1 MSPAPPHSAHTLA
14 PLRLALAFGLGVLA
28 WLLSA
33 WLPARDTWRAF
44 PWELRV
50 LSGWVVF
57 AGSYLLSSWRLICS
71 VDGGWIRELAQQ
83 EDNGKRAS
91 GAIAILTSLVSLAGV
106 MFALSK
112 ANGLKDQLLL
122 EGLLI
127 GAALLSVALSW
138 LLIQTIYTFR
148 YAHLYYEA
156 PEGGVQFPGT
166 PEPDYLDFAYL
177 AFTIGMTYQVSD
189 TELDQR
195 RMRRLLTGHALISYV
210 YGVLI
215 IALSINAASSLLS

>member
-1 MSPAPPHSAHTLA
+1 MITAPPPSAHTLA
-14 PLRLALAFGLGVLA
+14 PLRLGFAFGLGVLG

-33 WLPARDTWRAF
+33 FLPHRESWRAF

-50 LSGWVVF
+50 LTGWLVF
-57 AGSYLLSSWRLICS
+57 AASYLIMSWRLIYA
-71 VDGGWIRELAQQ
+71 VDGDWIRDLARQ
-83 EDNGKRAS
+83 EDNGRRAS
-91 GAIAILTSLVSLAGV
+91 GVIAILTSLVSLAGV
-106 MFALSK
+106 MFALSR
-112 ANGLKDQLLL
+112 ANGLKNQPLL

-148 YAHLYYEA
+148 YAHLYYEP
-156 PEGGVQFPGT
+156 PEGGVQFPAT

-189 TELDQR
+189 TDLDQR
-195 RMRRLLTGHALISYV
+195 PMRRLLTGHALISYV
-210 YGVLI
+210 YGVVI
-215 IALSINAASSLLS
+215 IALAISAVSSLLS

>member
-1 MSPAPPHSAHTLA
+1 MTTAPRHSAHSLA
-14 PLRLALAFGLGVLA
+14 PWRLFVCFGLGVAA

-33 WLPARDTWRAF
+33 YLPHRNTWNAF

-50 LSGWVVF
+50 LLGWLVF
-57 AGSYLLSSWRLICS
+57 AGSYLISAWRLIYK
-71 VDGGWIRELAQQ
+71 VDGDWIRDLARQ
-83 EDNGKRAS
+83 EDNGRRAS
-91 GAIAILTSLVSLAGV
+91 GAIAVFTSLFSLAGV
-106 MFALSK
+106 MFALSR
-112 ANGLKDQLLL
+112 ANGLKNQPLL
-122 EGLLI
+122 ESLLI

-156 PEGGVQFPGT
+156 PEGGVQFVDT

-177 AFTIGMTYQVSD
+177 SFTIGMTYQVSD
-189 TELDQR
+189 TNLDQR
-195 RMRRLLTGHALISYV
+195 SMRRLLTGHALISYV

-215 IALSINAASSLLS
+215 IALAINAASSLLS